1 MAKPAQPVKGK
12 VTRRDAFRAQR
23 QSKDRRNRVVWIS
36 IATLAA
42 LVVAAILILPNLPVN
57 TENLQTPKVLVRTTV
72 DGNSMGDPAAPVKV
86 VEYSDFNCVHCK
98 NFWVDQTDKFISDYV
113 ETGKVYFQY
122 VPFSFIS
129 PTSFT
134 AAEAVYCAMDQ
145 NMFWQYHDYIF
156 ANYGAEFTSPMLKAI
171 AQAVGLDMSTF
182 NKCLNSGKYQLKV
195 QQDLQTGQGQG
206 VNSTPTFFVNGEKT
220 DSVNLSAMVE
230 KALSG
235 N

>member
-1 MAKPAQPVKGK
+1 MAKPAQPTKGK
-12 VTRRDAFRAQR
+12 VTRRDTFRAQR
-23 QSKDRRNRVVWIS
+23 QSNERRNRVIWIS

-57 TENLQTPKVLVRTTV
+57 TANLQSPKELVRTTV
-72 DGNSMGDPAAPVKV
+72 DGNIIGDPAAPVKV

-98 NFWVDQTDKFISDYV
+98 NFWADQTDQLLADYV
-113 ETGKVYFQY
+113 DTGKVNFQY

-134 AAEAVYCAMDQ
+134 AAEAAYCAMDQ

-182 NKCLNSGKYQLKV
+182 NSCYNSGKYKLKV
-195 QQDLQTGQGQG
+195 QQDVQAGQGQG

-220 DSVNLSAMVE
+220 DSVNLFAMIE